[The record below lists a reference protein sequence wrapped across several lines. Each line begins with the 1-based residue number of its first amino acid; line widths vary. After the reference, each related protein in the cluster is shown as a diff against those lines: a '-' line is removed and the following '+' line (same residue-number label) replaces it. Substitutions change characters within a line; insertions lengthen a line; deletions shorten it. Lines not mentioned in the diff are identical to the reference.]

1 MLDNL
6 STRFP
11 PPPGR
16 IAMPKLYMLL
26 IFILLCSFLSAYNL
40 YVDPSGDPINAD
52 GSFINPYPT
61 IQQAIDHAFDDN
73 LLENENGPAVV
84 INVASHSQG
93 YQEELLIVYYTS
105 NAALHNVQD
114 ITIKNRSNNPEYCV
128 LRIPENSEYGV
139 QVSGATQSKL
149 KIQGIGFAMYPNSD
163 TYHGILLSQDPE
175 TPSAPALAMDKMH
188 IENCVFNDFPVAIN
202 APQVSFMDSFIVSN
216 SSFQDTGTNQ
226 LNKCF
231 AIYSANMSNHA
242 SIIGNTISIDNA
254 YNLDPETNAYLAI
267 GRFHNIEFNDNKIV
281 NAPIS
286 INSSYYLE
294 AQDNTFTN
302 SPIEIGGEIELD
314 CKSNSFISD
323 SGLSYRAL
331 TVAKDTSEELVISY
345 NQFYNCTTSI
355 YFDQYDGEW
364 YLRNLNNY
372 IYKNT
377 FIDCEK
383 VLNVRLG
390 WVPYNYP
397 PISVFRD
404 NLYSGT
410 HTDLFTITDEYYTP
424 YELTGDSRIPVSYSH
439 FSTALTN
446 TESLNL
452 DAASVSYG
460 DPYIEVD
467 SQAYEYELLWD
478 YNLKSPCINSGCP
491 VINGII
497 QTDPDGTPP
506 DIGAIYYPHHTQK
519 YFERWNPSGIY
530 WLSFPVLDD
539 RSHTDGVYWNELGFM
554 FEPHMLNAPSSQLEQ
569 IRWSYDE
576 DAAQMAYNSQ
586 AYVWDNSSHRATQP
600 KGYKVKFNTGVL
612 PDPVVV
618 NGFKADADTTPVAW
632 VVETYHNGQMQ
643 PFVNSIGYFLPNTY
657 RAGDALSRYLPD
669 SNRFKYLDY
678 VHTIKTRNWSTY
690 RLREEFGSRWIADPN
705 RFTLSEGDMLELLL
719 LPEAPREM
727 YWNTGLPSTPP
738 VIRPRATAFEYEE
751 QLDYTTV
758 FVEFDPEDLPD
769 EVGLYVNGEC
779 MGASVVDS
787 TLVDIC
793 LYPDGA
799 KNAGELEIV
808 FFHGGKGKKTV
819 RGWRTY
825 NADRMVFENISL
837 RSDQIGRYAYISFT
851 DDEGESL
858 VPLQTSL
865 KGNYPNPFN
874 PSTNISFILA
884 NETDARL
891 EVYNVRGQKVKTL
904 CNTMLAKGKHT
915 VAWNGRDDHNRQVS
929 SGIYFY
935 RLSTP
940 EGSFTN
946 KMMLMK

>member
-1 MLDNL
+1 
-6 STRFP
+6 
-11 PPPGR
+11 
-16 IAMPKLYMLL
+16 
-26 IFILLCSFLSAYNL
+26 
-40 YVDPSGDPINAD
+40 
-52 GSFINPYPT
+52 
-61 IQQAIDHAFDDN
+61 
-73 LLENENGPAVV
+73 
-84 INVASHSQG
+84 
-93 YQEELLIVYYTS
+93 
-105 NAALHNVQD
+105 
-114 ITIKNRSNNPEYCV
+114 
-128 LRIPENSEYGV
+128 
-139 QVSGATQSKL
+139 
-149 KIQGIGFAMYPNSD
+149 
-163 TYHGILLSQDPE
+163 
-175 TPSAPALAMDKMH
+175 
-188 IENCVFNDFPVAIN
+188 
-202 APQVSFMDSFIVSN
+202 
-216 SSFQDTGTNQ
+216 
-226 LNKCF
+226 
-231 AIYSANMSNHA
+231 
-242 SIIGNTISIDNA
+242 
-254 YNLDPETNAYLAI
+254 
-267 GRFHNIEFNDNKIV
+267 
-281 NAPIS
+281 
-286 INSSYYLE
+286 
-294 AQDNTFTN
+294 
-302 SPIEIGGEIELD
+302 
-314 CKSNSFISD
+314 
-323 SGLSYRAL
+323 
-331 TVAKDTSEELVISY
+331 
-345 NQFYNCTTSI
+345 
-355 YFDQYDGEW
+355 
-364 YLRNLNNY
+364 
-372 IYKNT
+372 
-377 FIDCEK
+377 
-383 VLNVRLG
+383 
-390 WVPYNYP
+390 
-397 PISVFRD
+397 
-404 NLYSGT
+404 
-410 HTDLFTITDEYYTP
+410 
-424 YELTGDSRIPVSYSH
+424 
-439 FSTALTN
+439 
-446 TESLNL
+446 
-452 DAASVSYG
+452 
-460 DPYIEVD
+460 
-467 SQAYEYELLWD
+467 WD
-478 YNLKSPCINSGCP
+478 YYVKSPCINSGCS
-491 VINGII
+491 VINGEI

-506 DIGAIYYPHHTQK
+506 DIGAIYYPHHHRV
-519 YFERWNPSGIY
+519 YFPANGPQHPSGIH

-539 RSHTDGVYWNELGFM
+539 RTFTNGVYWNELGFM
-554 FEPHMLNAPSSQLEQ
+554 FEAHMQGPPNNPSQLSQ
-569 IRWSYDE
+569 ILWSYDGE
-576 DAAQMAYNSQ
+576 DGKMHHDESN
-586 AYVWDNSSHRATQP
+586 WFNTDHPATQP

-632 VVETYHNGQMQ
+632 VVAINHN
-643 PFVNSIGYFLPNTY
+643 PFVNSIGYFLPNTH
-657 RAGDALSRYLPD
+657 RAGDALSRYLPG
-669 SNRFKYLDY
+669 SNRLKYLDY

-690 RLREEFGSRWIADPN
+690 RLREEFGSPWIVDPN
-705 RFTLSEGDMLELLL
+705 RYTLSEGDMLELLL